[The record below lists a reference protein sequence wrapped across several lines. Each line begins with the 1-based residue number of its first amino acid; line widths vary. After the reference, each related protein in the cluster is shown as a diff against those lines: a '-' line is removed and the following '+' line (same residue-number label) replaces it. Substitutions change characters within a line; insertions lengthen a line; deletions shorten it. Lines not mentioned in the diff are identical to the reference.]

1 MKVRTR
7 PLLVAAAL
15 LAGALV
21 PLAAPA
27 AADTGP
33 VPLGMASFADVV
45 LDEAHGQLFLSPGP
59 SGAGVRVTDLQGGSA
74 QTLDGLPG
82 ATGMSLTPDG
92 RSLWV
97 ALPGLGA
104 LSARRHGHA
113 HGGADDRRADRPV
126 PW

>member
-33 VPLGMASFADVV
+33 VPLGMASFTDLVAD
-45 LDEAHGQLFLSPGP
+45 EPHGRLFLSSGSSNGAATGHRPAGGP
-59 SGAGVRVTDLQGGSA
+59 ARTI
-74 QTLDGLPG
+74 DGLAG
-82 ATGMSLTPDG
+82 AKGMALTPDG

-97 ALPGLGA
+97 ALPSVG
-104 LSARRHGHA
+104 
-113 HGGADDRRADRPV
+113 P
-126 PW
+126 